1 MNKQSLILLFLI
13 LLTIFSWTAYIICV
27 YADVNHIYISTLK
40 ITSQISL
47 LLIVLTLAYFRYK
60 SRK

>member
-1 MNKQSLILLFLI
+1 MNRQSVILLFLI

-40 ITSQISL
+40 IVSQVSI
-47 LLIVLTLAYFRYK
+47 LLIMLSLAFFRYK